1 MFRKVL
7 FGLVAVLGLTFL
19 GTSSA
24 DAGWRRAYRNGY
36 YAAPYNGG
44 YYAPRRV
51 YRQPYYAP
59 VYNYGYNS
67 GYYGGGY
74 YGGPYNSGVYYGPG
88 VGVYT
93 PGFGVY
99 VR

>member
-24 DAGWRRAYRNGY
+24 DAGWRRAYYRNGY
-36 YAAPYNGG
+36 YAAPYGGG

-51 YRQPYYAP
+51 YRRGYYAP
-59 VYNYGYNS
+59 VYNYGYN
-67 GYYGGGY
+67 GGY
-74 YGGPYNSGVYYGPG
+74 YGGPYSTGVYYGPG
-88 VGVYT
+88 VGVVT